1 MGRFGIKV
9 SFDKGFDE
17 LERKLGSAAAKRL
30 DSALDVEMGVATRK
44 MAMASARVTP
54 VDTGALK
61 ASILHSPRRVGDK
74 EYIYGSYLPYATRRN
89 YSVEYNQATL
99 NFMEKGFWHTK
110 DALLKDVADLVER
123 TVT

>member
-1 MGRFGIKV
+1 MGRFRIKTK
-9 SFDKGFDE
+9 SFGFDE
-17 LERKLGSAAAKRL
+17 LERKLGSAAAERL
-30 DSALDVEMGVATRK
+30 DSALDVEMGVVTRK

-74 EYIYGSYLPYATRRN
+74 EYIYGSYMPYATRRN
-89 YSVEYNQATL
+89 YSPEYRSGRY
-99 NFMEKGFWHTK
+99 FMEAGFWHTK
-110 DALLKDVADLVER
+110 AEIMKDVAELVKR

>member
-1 MGRFGIKV
+1 MGRFRLKV

-17 LERKLGSAAAKRL
+17 LERKLGRAAAGRL
-30 DSALDVEMGVATRK
+30 DSALDVEMGVVTRK

-74 EYIYGSYLPYATRRN
+74 EFIYGSYMEYATRRN
-89 YSVEYNQATL
+89 YSDEYATGRY
-99 NFMEKGFWHTK
+99 FMEAGFWHTK
-110 DALLKDVADLVER
+110 EEVLKDVAKLVKR